1 MPRTAFVGG
10 TLIDGTGGE
19 PIRDAAVVAEDGKI
33 AWVGPASSL
42 NRSPDLEEVDVS
54 GKWVIPGMIDANIHL
69 VLHIDP
75 DVLLRVEPGQYD
87 EMVLEAAQLSLKAG
101 LTTVFDT
108 WGPLEA
114 LRRTRDRINDG
125 EVVGSRMY
133 IAGNIIGNS
142 GPWGPDFH
150 PDAAAT
156 IGTSV
161 VEQINWHWEYGTGP
175 ELTWMSADD
184 VRMAVRKYIET
195 SGIDFVKYASSAH
208 KHGRFLA
215 FSPDA
220 QRAICEEAHAAGM
233 TAQACTQ
240 TPEALKVTIEAG
252 ADLLQHGDVTGQ
264 RPMPEET
271 LRRIAETQLP
281 CVAFLTT
288 EKRVDHMRE
297 ERSMGEWTDIWL
309 MKDVND
315 RALIDAG
322 AKLMFAQDA
331 GVFAPSW
338 ETSPLA
344 SRLLAGPEPTHLI
357 GTAHLRWLEAAFE
370 RGMKPMDA
378 LLSVTKNIA
387 DGYRHDDI
395 GTVEQGK
402 RADLVVLDGNPLEEV
417 KAYGR
422 VARVVKDGELVDTSA
437 LPTKRVL
444 TTA

>member
-1 MPRTAFVGG
+1 
-10 TLIDGTGGE
+10 
-19 PIRDAAVVAEDGKI
+19 
-33 AWVGPASSL
+33 
-42 NRSPDLEEVDVS
+42 
-54 GKWVIPGMIDANIHL
+54 
-69 VLHIDP
+69 
-75 DVLLRVEPGQYD
+75 
-87 EMVLEAAQLSLKAG
+87 
-101 LTTVFDT
+101 VFDT

-114 LRRTRDRINDG
+114 LRRTRDRIDAG
-125 EVVGSRMY
+125 EATGSRMY

-150 PDAAAT
+150 PDAAIAV
-156 IGTSV
+156 GSAV

-175 ELTWMSADD
+175 ELTWMSAND
-184 VRMAVRKYIET
+184 VRLAVRKYIET

-252 ADLLQHGDVTGQ
+252 ADLLQHGDVTGR

-271 LRRIAETQLP
+271 LQRIAETQLP
-281 CVAFLTT
+281 CVAFLAT
-288 EKRVDHMRE
+288 EKRVDALRDGE
-297 ERSMGEWTDIWL
+297 LMGPDWTPIWL
-309 MKDVND
+309 VKDEND
-315 RALIDAG
+315 RALINAG

-395 GTVEQGK
+395 GTVEEGK
-402 RADLVVLDGNPLEEV
+402 RADLVVLDGDPLEDV

-422 VARVVKDGELVDTSA
+422 VAHVVKDGQVVDTDR
-437 LPTKRVL
+437 LPEKRVL
-444 TTA
+444 TVA